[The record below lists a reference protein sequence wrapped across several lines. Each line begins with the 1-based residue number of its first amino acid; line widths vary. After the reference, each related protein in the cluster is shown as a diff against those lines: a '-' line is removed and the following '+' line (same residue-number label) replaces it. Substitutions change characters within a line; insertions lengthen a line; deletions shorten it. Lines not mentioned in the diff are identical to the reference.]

1 MIFYPYSAFH
11 IQHSK
16 KMLSKKQIILK
27 IAKDG
32 IKVLI
37 AAGIALAAVW
47 FFSREITRISNSM
60 AEKTALTSLMESRND
75 IILKLKN
82 DLEPIGNKKVK
93 IEQALPPADNIL
105 EFIGALES
113 LAAKHSLTQNIKFSS
128 PIPLAAVAGES
139 LNFYSID
146 YNLTLNGSVSTLI
159 LYLKDFE
166 RLPYFSGVN
175 SFTLNAQAPN
185 TWSDNSVISIQ
196 AKLYV
201 K

>member
-1 MIFYPYSAFH
+1 
-11 IQHSK
+11 
-16 KMLSKKQIILK
+16 MLNKKQIILK
-27 IAKDG
+27 ITKDG
-32 IKVLI
+32 VKALVAVGV
-37 AAGIALAAVW
+37 AAVVVW
-47 FFSREITRISNSM
+47 FFSREISKISNSM

-113 LAAKHSLTQNIKFSS
+113 LAAKHSLTQNVKFSS
-128 PIPLAAVAGES
+128 PAPLTTAAGEI

-146 YNLTLNGSVSTLI
+146 YNLTLNGNISTLI

-166 RLPYFSGVN
+166 KLPYFSGAN
-175 SFTLNAQAPN
+175 SFTLNAQVPN